1 MAMFEKVLTNAGH
14 TTRFTITDA
23 GPEGW
28 DVRVEEDRQ
37 VVRNVRY
44 TDWHRVERA
53 MSVMSRQASQ
63 LEERG
68 WRDTAAR

>member
-1 MAMFEKVLTNAGH
+1 MFKRELTNAGH
-14 TTRFTITDA
+14 TTRFTITDV

-28 DVRVEEDRQ
+28 DVRVEEDRL

-53 MSVMSRQASQ
+53 MSVMSRQVSE

-68 WRDTAAR
+68 WRHIHEC

>member
-1 MAMFEKVLTNAGH
+1 MTMFKKELTNAGH
-14 TTRFTITDA
+14 TTRFTITEA

-28 DVRVEEDRQ
+28 DVRVEEDRH

-53 MSVMSRQASQ
+53 MSVMSRQVSE

-68 WRDTAAR
+68 WRNTQER

>member
-1 MAMFEKVLTNAGH
+1 MAMFEKVLTHAGH

-23 GPEGW
+23 GFEGW

-37 VVRNVRY
+37 VVRNIRY

-53 MSVMSRQASQ
+53 MSVMSRQASE

-68 WRDTAAR
+68 WRDTGAR